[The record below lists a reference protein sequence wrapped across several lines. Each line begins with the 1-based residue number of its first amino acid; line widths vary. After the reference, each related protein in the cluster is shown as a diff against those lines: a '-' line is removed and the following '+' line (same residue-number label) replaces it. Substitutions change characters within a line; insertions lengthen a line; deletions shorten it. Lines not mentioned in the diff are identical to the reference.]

1 MKDYTYFKASELA
14 CKCGECDGGEM
25 DEAFMEKLIS
35 IRAMLGEAVT
45 LTSAYRCK
53 AYDKSIG
60 GKGAHSTGKAVDIA
74 CSGNKAHSII
84 GFASFKGMTGI
95 GVKQHGEHNSRFIH
109 IDDTEGATR
118 PWLWSYK

>member
-1 MKDYTYFKASELA
+1 MD
-14 CKCGECDGGEM
+14 DG
-25 DEAFMEKLIS
+25 FMEKLIS
-35 IRAMLGEAVT
+35 IRSILGEAIT

-74 CSGNKAHSII
+74 CSGKQAHSILALACI
-84 GFASFKGMTGI
+84 KGMTGI
-95 GVKQHGEHNSRFIH
+95 GVSQKGDHAKRFLH

-118 PWLWSYK
+118 PWVWSY